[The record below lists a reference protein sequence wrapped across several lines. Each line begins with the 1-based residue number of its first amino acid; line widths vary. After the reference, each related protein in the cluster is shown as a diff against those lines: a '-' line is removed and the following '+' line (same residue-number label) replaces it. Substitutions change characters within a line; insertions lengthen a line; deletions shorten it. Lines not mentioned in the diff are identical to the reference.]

1 MDLLSGPTHRP
12 RDERIAMQRMHNTK
26 TSTPSRPFWL
36 PPIPKAGA
44 QSSMALPATDQTDG
58 DRRTAD
64 ITMRHVATGSIVHH

>member
-1 MDLLSGPTHRP
+1 
-12 RDERIAMQRMHNTK
+12 MHNTK

-64 ITMRHVATGSIVHH
+64 ITTRHVATGSIVHH